1 MVSEIVS
8 KTAVMT
14 VLHVFSGDLWAGA
27 ERMIA
32 TLLTDLGGRPDIKI
46 IALSLNQGAL
56 VRTLEESGIETI
68 VIPENAHSFVAI
80 FLKALRHLKRR
91 DVQLIHAHR
100 YKENLLALLLGKFLG
115 VNHLLSTVHGLPE
128 PSSSKYSR
136 RISHV
141 LKTKLDH
148 LLLKHAFTQV
158 IAVSDDVKN
167 ALVHEHGFNP
177 AEVVVI
183 HNGIEMPSVTSHKL
197 PSDTAIHIGTVGRMV
212 PIKGFGLFLE
222 VAAEVTRHVKEVY
235 FSILGEG
242 PLKEELSRKVKELG
256 LDEKVRLEEPRGD
269 PLPYYASLDLY
280 LNTSL
285 HEGLPLSIL
294 EAMACGKPVVA
305 PKVGGLPEII
315 THGEEGFLVESRSPK
330 DFAEWCVKLI
340 RNKELRTNMGQKA
353 SKKVSKSFSSDLM
366 AESYHRVYQTLA
378 TGMQI
383 QDSEL
388 RSYQNA
394 DANKMDRQQG

>member
-1 MVSEIVS
+1 MVSGVIS
-8 KTAVMT
+8 KTAPMT

-32 TLLTDLGGRPDIKI
+32 TLLTDLRSRPDIKI
-46 IALSLNQGAL
+46 IALSLNEGAL
-56 VRTLEESGIETI
+56 SRTLHESGIETI
-68 VIPENAHSFVAI
+68 VIPENAHSFVTV
-80 FLKALRHLKRR
+80 FLKALSHLKRGG
-91 DVQLIHAHR
+91 VQLIHAHR
-100 YKENLLALLLGKFLG
+100 YKENLLSLLLGKFLG

-158 IAVSDDVKN
+158 IAVSHDVKN
-167 ALVHEHGFNP
+167 ALIHEHGFNP

-183 HNGIEMPSVTSHKL
+183 HNGIDIPSVTSHKL
-197 PSDTAIHIGTVGRMV
+197 PSDTVTHIGTVGRMV
-212 PIKGFGLFLE
+212 PIKEFGLFLE
-222 VAAEVTRHVKEVY
+222 VAAEVRKRVQEVY

-242 PLKEELSRKVKELG
+242 PLKEELARRVKELG
-256 LDEKVRLEEPRGD
+256 LDEKVRLEAPRAD
-269 PLPYYASLDLY
+269 PFTYYTSLDLY

-315 THGEEGFLVESRSPK
+315 THAEEGFLVESRSPK

-340 RNKELRTNMGQKA
+340 RNKELRTIMGQKA
-353 SKKVSKSFSSDLM
+353 LKKVTKSFSSHLM
-366 AESYHRVYQTLA
+366 ADSYHRLYQTLSM
-378 TGMQI
+378 GMQM

-388 RSYQNA
+388 RSYQDA
-394 DANKMDRQQG
+394 DAK